1 MSESTGSNPRAGRS
15 LAVNLGL
22 YTLARLALVAVI
34 SVVILGIAALIDV
47 QVPLVV
53 AVLFA
58 LIIAMPL
65 SLTLFKGL
73 RGRVNADI
81 AAVDAKRRQD
91 KAQLRSRLR
100 GEDDDDQ
107 GRA

>member
-1 MSESTGSNPRAGRS
+1 MSESTGSNPRVGRS

-34 SVVILGIAALIDV
+34 TAIILGVAALVDV

-58 LIIAMPL
+58 LLIAMPL
-65 SLTLFKGL
+65 SLTVFKGL
-73 RGRVNADI
+73 RARVNADI
-81 AAVDAKRRQD
+81 AAVDAKRRED
-91 KAQLRSRLR
+91 KAQLRARLR
-100 GEDDDDQ
+100 GESEGD
-107 GRA
+107 GPA